1 MDTMQVKIKV
11 TDFKLSY
18 FLSHYITLVKVIWFQ
33 NSRVIDCIDN
43 IHLAE
48 KVVGCRL
55 LLLEFK
61 KNQNRYF

>member
-11 TDFKLSY
+11 IDFKLSY

-43 IHLAE
+43 ILLAE

-55 LLLEFK
+55 TL
-61 KNQNRYF
+61 RI